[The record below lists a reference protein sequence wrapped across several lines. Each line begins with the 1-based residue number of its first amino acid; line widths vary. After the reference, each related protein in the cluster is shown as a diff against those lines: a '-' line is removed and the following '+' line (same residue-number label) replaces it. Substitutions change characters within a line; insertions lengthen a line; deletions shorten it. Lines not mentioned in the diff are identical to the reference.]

1 MVVTVFQNPSM
12 SIHESNVSNTSAGQ
26 GKRERGLL
34 ERISS
39 LLLREPE
46 DREQLLEVL
55 QQAHERNLLDADA
68 LSMIEGVMQVGE
80 MAARDIMIPR
90 AQMDLINIEDSL
102 DQVLAFAVEKTH
114 SRFPVY
120 EGQRDNVIGV
130 LLTKD
135 LLRCQQLADIQIRDI
150 LRPVIFI
157 PESKRL
163 NVLLTDFRQN
173 RNHIAMVVDEFG
185 GVSGLVTIEDVL
197 EQIVGDIEDEYD
209 GDEDA
214 DHILP
219 LEGDLL
225 GVYRVKATTDLLRF
239 NEVFG
244 TDFSNEQADTVGGL
258 LSCHLSRL
266 PYKGEVFQIGS
277 IRFEVLRADA
287 RQVHLL
293 NVQVLPAQVDGHM
306 PIVSDSE
313 SSTSAANS

>member
-1 MVVTVFQNPSM
+1 M
-12 SIHESNVSNTSAGQ
+12 SINESGVSNPSAGQ

-68 LSMIEGVMQVGE
+68 LSMIEGVMQVSE

-102 DQVLAFAVEKTH
+102 NVVLAFAVEKTH

-120 EGQRDNVIGV
+120 EGQRDNIIGV

-173 RNHIAMVVDEFG
+173 RNHIALVVDEFG

-219 LEGDLL
+219 LEGELA
-225 GVYRVKATTDLLRF
+225 GTYRVKATTDLLRF
-239 NEVFG
+239 NEMFG
-244 TDFSNEQADTVGGL
+244 TDFSNDQADTVGGL

-266 PYKGEVFQIGS
+266 PCKGEVFQIGS
-277 IRFEVLRADA
+277 VRFEVLRADA

-293 NVQVLPAQVDGHM
+293 NIRVQPVQVGGDI
-306 PIVSDSE
+306 PIESGSE
-313 SSTSAANS
+313 SSTSAVNS